1 MRRWNILKV
10 FGTFPTIPP
19 PFVSQRV
26 SLSFILTTGRLTSRD
41 LHAHSHRRW
50 CRKMRGLFCKSDKY
64 TCQGSNAPVYCLPVL
79 PLGKKKNNLLLIN
92 KGHWR
97 VCRAT
102 WQLALPLNWQT
113 LFAFKVSWDGR
124 HGKLLTYGTYG
135 GCNSRPCFDCSLC
148 STWNIASRL
157 QASKNVSGCIS
168 YKCCEYIMHSIVCMN
183 PFTC

>member
-1 MRRWNILKV
+1 MIFSCTITLQTAVQVYVWKYVIHLQNGGALWGLNSVVSWGDEIYLKCLEP
-10 FGTFPTIPP
+10 FQRYPP

-102 WQLALPLNWQT
+102 WQLALPLLTDTFCVQGFMGRETWQ
-113 LFAFKVSWDGR
+113 AF
-124 HGKLLTYGTYG
+124 
-135 GCNSRPCFDCSLC
+135 
-148 STWNIASRL
+148 
-157 QASKNVSGCIS
+157 NVW
-168 YKCCEYIMHSIVCMN
+168 YIWWV
-183 PFTC
+183 